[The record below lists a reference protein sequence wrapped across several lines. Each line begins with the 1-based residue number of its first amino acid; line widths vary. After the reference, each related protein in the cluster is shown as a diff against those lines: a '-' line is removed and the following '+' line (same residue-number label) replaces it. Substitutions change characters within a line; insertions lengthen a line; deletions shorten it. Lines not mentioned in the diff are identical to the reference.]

1 MNKRY
6 VYHCAAVLYRR
17 AEFSKKGLAIF
28 IRPILTGSLLFL
40 AGCASSAGPIGGA
53 AVRPVE
59 SAALPAPSPTDYAE
73 ATRPYY
79 VGPNDR
85 LSIDVFGVP
94 ELARKVQVDAA
105 GRLSLPLVGSV
116 EAAGKTPGELA
127 QDVEGRLRPFIKN
140 PQVTINLDESS
151 AHLVT
156 VDGQVMTPGM
166 FPVAGRLTLIRAV
179 AVAGGTSEFAKLED
193 VIVFRKVGG
202 QSYAALYNL
211 KAIRRGNYEDPDIYP
226 NDVIIVGDSP
236 QRRLFRDL
244 IQVAPL
250 LTTPLVLLL
259 QNNGN

>member
-1 MNKRY
+1 MRSIL
-6 VYHCAAVLYRR
+6 AVL
-17 AEFSKKGLAIF
+17 
-28 IRPILTGSLLFL
+28 LFCL

-59 SAALPAPSPTDYAE
+59 ASALPAPSPADYTE

-105 GRLSLPLVGSV
+105 GRLSFPLIGSL
-116 EAAGKTPGELA
+116 EASGKTPGELA
-127 QDVEGRLRPFIKN
+127 QDIEGRLRTFVKN

-151 AHLVT
+151 AQLVT
-156 VDGQVMTPGM
+156 VDGQVTKPGM

-193 VIVFRKVGG
+193 VVVFRKVGG

-211 KAIRRGNYEDPDIYP
+211 KAIRRGTYEDPDIYP
-226 NDVIIVGDSP
+226 NDVIVVGDSP
-236 QRRLFRDL
+236 QRRMFRDL
-244 IQVAPL
+244 LQVAPL